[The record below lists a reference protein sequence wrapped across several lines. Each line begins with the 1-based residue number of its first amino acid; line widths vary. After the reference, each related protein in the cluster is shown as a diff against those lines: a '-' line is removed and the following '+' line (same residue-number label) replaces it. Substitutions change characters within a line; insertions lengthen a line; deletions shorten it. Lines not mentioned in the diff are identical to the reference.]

1 MAATHEEQRRTFLGS
16 RLVWAENR
24 RANRLAFILF
34 WSILMYFVFSAYVV
48 SLVIVTDASMQP
60 TLGKGGYH
68 LVNKYIYHF
77 TRPQRGDIVVFRAGT
92 HDADEQVKRV
102 VGLPGETIEMRSSA
116 VYINGRRLEERYAAG
131 GTYPDYGPHPITQD
145 TYFVL
150 GDTRWV
156 REDSRDFGAVALTNI
171 VGKITP
177 DELFPFR

>member
-16 RLVWAENR
+16 RFVCAENR
-24 RANRLAFILF
+24 RDHRLALPLF
-34 WSILMYFVFSAYVV
+34 SSVLLYFVFGACVV

-102 VGLPGETIEMRSSA
+102 EGVPGETIEMRSSA
-116 VYINGRRLEERYAAG
+116 VYINGRRLEEPYAAG
-131 GTYPDYGPHPITQD
+131 GAYPDYGPAPTKPRPH
-145 TYFVL
+145 FAL
-150 GDTRWV
+150 GGTR
-156 REDSRDFGAVALTNI
+156 G
-171 VGKITP
+171 
-177 DELFPFR
+177 